1 MEKYVI
7 METKGGKGW
16 LVVAFIVFLLAMSY
30 FAYRSYRKYHPK
42 QVITIEQEV
51 PELEIEEVE
60 K

>member
-1 MEKYVI
+1 

-16 LVVAFIVFLLAMSY
+16 LVVAFIIFLLAMSY